1 MALSIGMTAI
11 NFTQASFFISSMYK
25 KLIVKTNGCII
36 IIMCMLLAERDK
48 HHMNTGDKRPG
59 CATFS
64 VGAQTT
70 AAPSK
75 LIPRREYHKDA
86 QLTYHI

>member
-1 MALSIGMTAI
+1 MAIGMTAI
-11 NFTQASFFISSMYK
+11 NFTQASFFISLMYK
-25 KLIVKTNGCII
+25 KLVVKKNGCIK
-36 IIMCMLLAERDK
+36 IIMCMLKAKHDK
-48 HHMNTGDKRPG
+48 HHLNTGDKRPG

-86 QLTYHI
+86 RLTYRI